1 MVKLENIQFKSW
13 LDLYGKAWMNLD
25 PALIDELFTKDA
37 TYHEKPFEEPMKGID
52 AIRKYWNIVA
62 DTQKDVK
69 FEYEILESN
78 NGKGVAHWKSSFVRP
93 KPNTLVLL
101 DGILVV
107 HLDSENKCTRFQEWW
122 QSKKTKNF

>member
-1 MVKLENIQFKSW
+1 MVKLENIEFKSW

-25 PALIDELFTKDA
+25 PSLIDDLFSKDA
-37 TYHEKPFEEPMKGID
+37 TYQEKPLEEPMKGIE
-52 AIRKYWNIVA
+52 AIQKYWNIVA

-78 NGKGVAHWKSSFVRP
+78 NSKGIAHWKSSFVRP
-93 KPNTLVLL
+93 KQNTLVLL
-101 DGILVV
+101 DGILVA
-107 HLDSENKCTRFQEWW
+107 HLDSENKCTCFQEWW